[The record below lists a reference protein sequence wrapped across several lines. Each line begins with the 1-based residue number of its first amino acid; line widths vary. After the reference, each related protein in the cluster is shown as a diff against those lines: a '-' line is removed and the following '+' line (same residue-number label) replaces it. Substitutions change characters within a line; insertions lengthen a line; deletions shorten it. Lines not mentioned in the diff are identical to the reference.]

1 MRHRPLWLIAAPALF
16 LLLWSAGFAV
26 AKIGVRHA
34 EPLTLLAWRYGL
46 AVAALLPALAILR
59 PPLPATRRAW
69 ADIAITGFF
78 IQVVYF
84 SLCYFAFRSGMSAG
98 GLSIIVCLQPILVG
112 LIAPH
117 FVGETVGPGRWL
129 GLALGLAGA
138 ATVILARSEVA
149 AASGLAVV
157 ATVLALLGMTAGT
170 LWEKR
175 FGVSHHPVV
184 ANLIQYGVGFAFTL
198 PMAWTTETM
207 QVDWGWEIGWV
218 LAYLVIGNSLVAIT
232 LLLSLIRAGEVSRV
246 SSLFYLVPPLSAFF
260 AWPILGERM
269 PPLGWVGMALAA
281 AGVFIASRPVRAQ
294 KGKDTSPQPAASAP

>member
-46 AVAALLPALAILR
+46 AVAALLPTLAILR

-98 GLSIIVCLQPILVG
+98 GLSIIVCLQPILVA

-129 GLALGLAGA
+129 GLALGMAGA

-149 AASGLAVV
+149 AAPLRTQVFMTIPTPEFPTAFASITRSKWSGWISRRFTSSASCGCWPTSGPTSLVRIPPTKVSTAS
-157 ATVLALLGMTAGT
+157 ALTLGTA
-170 LWEKR
+170 
-175 FGVSHHPVV
+175 
-184 ANLIQYGVGFAFTL
+184 QGFAFPAPTRT
-198 PMAWTTETM
+198 AVET
-207 QVDWGWEIGWV
+207 
-218 LAYLVIGNSLVAIT
+218 
-232 LLLSLIRAGEVSRV
+232 
-246 SSLFYLVPPLSAFF
+246 
-260 AWPILGERM
+260 
-269 PPLGWVGMALAA
+269 
-281 AGVFIASRPVRAQ
+281 
-294 KGKDTSPQPAASAP
+294 